1 MNTSESSDKR
11 DAALAFLK
19 ANDFGVLATVSSVGS
34 PRARA
39 LYYAGNDDFSV
50 QFLTYANTRK
60 AADLAENPI
69 AAFVISD
76 RDKPATLQMEGRV
89 IDETMTATLGSG
101 MERLLDTL
109 RAKGDKFAPITR
121 LDPAVIR
128 YYKLVPTWIRFGD
141 FEIGEKTSEVMTE
154 IPAA

>member
-1 MNTSESSDKR
+1 MNTQESTDKR
-11 DAALAFLK
+11 DAALSFLK
-19 ANDFGVLATVSSVGS
+19 ANDLGVLGTVSAAGA

-39 LYYAGNDDFSV
+39 VYYSGNDDFSI

-60 AADLAENPI
+60 AQDLAANPI

-89 IDETMTATLGSG
+89 IDETETATLGSS

-109 RAKGDKFAPITR
+109 RAKGDRFAPITR

-128 YYKLVPTWIRFGD
+128 YYKLVPTWIRWGD
-141 FEIGEKTSEVMTE
+141 FEIGEKTAEVMTDIE
-154 IPAA
+154 A